1 MTFEKP
7 EENDKPFLH
16 PENSSVIIVPE
27 SKLEQEAKK
36 AREKEENIEKEKFNE
51 ETEINGINIV
61 CKWDN
66 IGRYYALVFPQIE
79 PGEGTEKKG
88 ISDML
93 FYISA
98 DQETAKKVF
107 DYAVNITQSE
117 PDVYEVFKKSEVY
130 AKSLR

>member
-1 MTFEKP
+1 MAFEKP

-27 SKLEQEAKK
+27 SKLERKAKE
-36 AREKEENIEKEKFNE
+36 AREKEENIEKGKFRE

-61 CKWDN
+61 CEWDS

-79 PGEGTEKKG
+79 LGEGTEKKG

-98 DQETAKKVF
+98 NQETAKKVF
-107 DYAVNITQSE
+107 NYAVNIAQNE
-117 PDVYEVFKKSEVY
+117 PDVYEVFKKSEAY
-130 AKSLR
+130 ARSLK